1 MNNLTLEQVQN
12 GLLFIVAFGGAVWT
26 IIQAIKKIIVSA
38 LKESLKP
45 MQEKLDD
52 LEDSIK
58 TLEQNDKQNADM
70 IYQMLDHMA
79 TNNNSGG
86 MKQALNEYNAYYRHG

>member
-12 GLLFIVAFGGAVWT
+12 ALLFIVAFGGAVWT
-26 IIQAIKKIIVSA
+26 IIQSIKKIIVSA
-38 LKESLKP
+38 LNDSLKP
-45 MQEKLDD
+45 MQDKIEKIEKNMES
-52 LEDSIK
+52 LEK
-58 TLEQNDKQNADM
+58 NDKQNGDM

-79 TNNNSGG
+79 SNNNSGG

>member
-26 IIQAIKKIIVSA
+26 IIQAVKKIIVSA
-38 LKESLKP
+38 LKDSLKP
-45 MQEKLDD
+45 MQDKIEKIEKNMES
-52 LEDSIK
+52 LE
-58 TLEQNDKQNADM
+58 ENDKQNGDM

-79 TNNNSGG
+79 SNNNSGG

>member
-12 GLLFIVAFGGAVWT
+12 ALLFIVAFGGAVWT

-38 LKESLKP
+38 LKVSLKP
-45 MQEKLDD
+45 MQEKLND
-52 LEDSIK
+52 LENSIK
-58 TLEQNDKQNADM
+58 TLEQNNMHNGDM

-79 TNNNSGG
+79 TDNNSGG